1 MMSAQLPQA
10 DNERLALVRESL
22 FSSVIGDVL
31 DAMGLMHQFLPPEI
45 RPLAPDMVLVGRA
58 MPVVEADY
66 SAGPAS
72 GHGPLGAK
80 PFGLMFEALDDLKP
94 GEIYVAQGTRGAYAM
109 WGELMSTRAHH
120 LGAAGA
126 LLDGYARDT
135 RGILGLGF
143 PTFARGSYGQDQG
156 TRGKVVDFRV
166 AVEIGGVRVGPG
178 DLIFGDV
185 DGAVVVPRA
194 AEEEAIAR
202 ALEKVRGE
210 HRVAEAIRTGM
221 STVEAFATFG
231 IM

>member
-1 MMSAQLPQA
+1 MTAQLPQ
-10 DNERLALVRESL
+10 DDTERLALVRESL

-45 RPLAPDMVLVGRA
+45 RPLALEMVLVGRA

-66 SAGPAS
+66 AAGPAS

-109 WGELMSTRAHH
+109 WGELMSTRARH

-166 AVEIGGVRVGPG
+166 AVEIGGVGVRPG

-210 HRVAEAIRTGM
+210 HKVAAAIRAGM
-221 STVEAFATFG
+221 STVEAFQTFG